1 MNLLSGK
8 IILAPRPDGAI
19 ELTQQRFMTNQV
31 DLHVERIAIFNFQNR
46 NICYDSMS
54 QIACGMIG
62 YVSNLGEIKSQYGF
76 ENSSDV
82 EVLSRLYCLLKTDFA
97 AQLDGV
103 YTIFIFDG
111 AAKQIFLF
119 QDRYGSQ
126 LPLYYVQHGNE
137 LFFSSSLKALLSIAP
152 IKRELNID
160 AIYNFL
166 YHKKTIA
173 AEFTLIKRVNKLLPN
188 QMIAID
194 LQSCSVM
201 IRPIKRRDEKISRS
215 VAKSELIRSITSNLE
230 RLYSHLS
237 DRRIA
242 LTLSGGYD
250 TNLLLSYL
258 RKLSTAS
265 FTAITIG
272 GITRNEI
279 DQAKQIVRHY
289 QPLHHITRVIP
300 ESLIDALPDIVW
312 RTEGAVFNEGL
323 FLQYALA
330 NILAEE
336 GHQFIFLGDCADQ
349 QLDHYRNSW
358 HQRLLRDLKRTIKSS
373 WCGLALYRLTKQQEP
388 ISPKTAAFQAKF
400 RRFSMNL
407 YPFGDLDFEFIL
419 RKGGLML
426 NSVGIQGIYPYLN
439 ETTRA
444 MSKALGRLNFRKRYY
459 KNQVKAS
466 LDRNVAGY
474 IQKGD
479 GRTDIEYLI
488 TARQS
493 LMSELLRTEFI
504 RGILTKDQIDVLM
517 NHSNYYPA
525 IMLHL
530 MYIYLF
536 HQMFITGRFDA
547 QFNQPGLSII
557 LPTFFDGQKS

>member
-1 MNLLSGK
+1 MNVLYGK
-8 IILAPRPDGAI
+8 IILTPQPDGAI
-19 ELTQQRFMTNQV
+19 ELSHKRFMTSHI
-31 DLHVERIAIFNFQNR
+31 DLQVERITIFDFQIR
-46 NICYDSMS
+46 NICYDLMS

-62 YVSNLGEIKSQYGF
+62 YVSNLDEIKSKYGF
-76 ENSSDV
+76 ENISDV
-82 EVLSRLYCLLKTDFA
+82 EVLSRLYCLLKTDCA

-111 AAKQIFLF
+111 AAKQIFIF

-160 AIYNFL
+160 AIYNFI
-166 YHKKTIA
+166 YHKKTTA

-188 QMIAID
+188 QMIAIN
-194 LQSCSVM
+194 LQSGSVT
-201 IRPIKRRDEKISRS
+201 IRSIKRSEEKISRT

-230 RLYSHLS
+230 RLYTHLS
-237 DRRIA
+237 DRKIA

-250 TNLLLSYL
+250 TNLLLSHL
-258 RKLSTAS
+258 RKLSTAPL
-265 FTAITIG
+265 TAITIG
-272 GITRNEI
+272 GIARNEI
-279 DQAKQIVRHY
+279 AQAKQIASHY
-289 QPLHHITRVIP
+289 QPLRHITRVIP
-300 ESLIDALPDIVW
+300 ESLIDNLPDIVW
-312 RTEGAVFNEGL
+312 RIEGAVFNEGL

-330 NILAEE
+330 QILAEE

-358 HQRLLRDLKRTIKSS
+358 HQRLLRQLKRSIKSS
-373 WCGLALYRLTKQQEP
+373 WCGIALYRLIKQQDP

-400 RRFSMNL
+400 RRFAINH
-407 YPFGDLDFEFIL
+407 YPFSDLDFEFIL

-439 ETTRA
+439 ENTRA
-444 MSKALGRLNFRKRYY
+444 MSKALGRLNFKKRYY
-459 KNQVKAS
+459 KNQVKAN
-466 LDRNVAGY
+466 LNHKVAGY

-493 LMSELLRTEFI
+493 LMDMLLRTEFI
-504 RGILTKDQIDVLM
+504 RGILTKDQIDELM

-536 HQMFITGRFDA
+536 YQIFITGRFDA
-547 QFNQPGLSII
+547 QFNKPELSTV